1 MTLRSRDN
9 LLVKNIVPDRPG
21 EDDPGPGRRLGLDVG
36 TVRIGVAVSDP
47 DGILATPVSTVTRM
61 TKRRGPDGEDI
72 DSIVQLAHDY
82 SVVEVIVGLPRMLD
96 GSAGSSV
103 KHAQDVGFRVRRRL
117 ERDGVD
123 VPIRYVDE
131 RMTTVMGQSN
141 LHDAGISVKEG
152 RSVIDQAA
160 AVEILQTWL
169 DQRHRR

>member
-1 MTLRSRDN
+1 M
-9 LLVKNIVPDRPG
+9 KNIVPDRPG
-21 EDDPGPGRRLGLDVG
+21 EDDPGLGCRLGLDVG

-47 DGILATPVSTVTRM
+47 DGILATPVSTVART

-131 RMTTVMGQSN
+131 RMTTVMAQSN

-169 DQRHRR
+169 DQRPRR

>member
-1 MTLRSRDN
+1 M
-9 LLVKNIVPDRPG
+9 KNIVPDRPG

-47 DGILATPVSTVTRM
+47 DGILATPVSTVART

-103 KHAQDVGFRVRRRL
+103 KHAQDVGFRVHRRL

-131 RMTTVMGQSN
+131 RMTTVMAQSN
-141 LHDAGISVKEG
+141 LHDAGFSVIEG

-169 DQRHRR
+169 DQRPRR

>member
-1 MTLRSRDN
+1 M
-9 LLVKNIVPDRPG
+9 KNIVPDRPG
-21 EDDPGPGRRLGLDVG
+21 EDDPGLGRCLGLDVG

-47 DGILATPVSTVTRM
+47 DGILATPVSTVART

-131 RMTTVMGQSN
+131 RMTTVMAQSN

-169 DQRHRR
+169 DQRPRR

>member
-1 MTLRSRDN
+1 M
-9 LLVKNIVPDRPG
+9 KNIVPDRPG
-21 EDDPGPGRRLGLDVG
+21 ENDPGPGRRLGLDVG

-169 DQRHRR
+169 DQRPRR

>member
-47 DGILATPVSTVTRM
+47 DGILATPVSTVART

-103 KHAQDVGFRVRRRL
+103 KHAQDVGFRVHRRL

-131 RMTTVMGQSN
+131 RMTTVMAQSN

-169 DQRHRR
+169 DQRPRR

>member
-1 MTLRSRDN
+1 M
-9 LLVKNIVPDRPG
+9 VKNIVPDRPG

-47 DGILATPVSTVTRM
+47 DGILATPVATIART

-72 DSIVQLAHDY
+72 DSIVQLARDY

-117 ERDGVD
+117 ERDGAD

-131 RMTTVMGQSN
+131 RMTTVMSQSN
-141 LHDAGISVKEG
+141 LHDAGISVREG

-169 DQRHRR
+169 DQRARH

>member
-1 MTLRSRDN
+1 M
-9 LLVKNIVPDRPG
+9 KNIVPDRPG

-131 RMTTVMGQSN
+131 RMTTVRVNPTSTT
-141 LHDAGISVKEG
+141 LVSVLKRG
-152 RSVIDQAA
+152 DRLLIRLRRLRSF
-160 AVEILQTWL
+160 
-169 DQRHRR
+169 RPG

>member
-1 MTLRSRDN
+1 M
-9 LLVKNIVPDRPG
+9 KNIVPDRPG
-21 EDDPGPGRRLGLDVG
+21 EDDPGLGRRLGLDVG

-47 DGILATPVSTVTRM
+47 DGILATPVSTVART

-131 RMTTVMGQSN
+131 RMTTVMAQSN

-152 RSVIDQAA
+152 RSIIDQAA

-169 DQRHRR
+169 DQRPRR

>member
-21 EDDPGPGRRLGLDVG
+21 EDDPGLGRRLGLDVG

-47 DGILATPVSTVTRM
+47 DGILATPVSTVART

-117 ERDGVD
+117 ECDGVD

-131 RMTTVMGQSN
+131 RMTTVMAQSN

-169 DQRHRR
+169 DQRPRR

>member
-1 MTLRSRDN
+1 
-9 LLVKNIVPDRPG
+9 
-21 EDDPGPGRRLGLDVG
+21 
-36 TVRIGVAVSDP
+36 
-47 DGILATPVSTVTRM
+47 
-61 TKRRGPDGEDI
+61 
-72 DSIVQLAHDY
+72 
-82 SVVEVIVGLPRMLD
+82 MLD

-131 RMTTVMGQSN
+131 RMTTVMAQSN

-152 RSVIDQAA
+152 RSIIDQAA

-169 DQRHRR
+169 DQRPRR

>member
-1 MTLRSRDN
+1 MTKD
-9 LLVKNIVPDRPG
+9 IVPDRPG

-47 DGILATPVSTVTRM
+47 DGILATPVSTIART

-72 DSIVQLAHDY
+72 SSIVQLVRDY
-82 SVVEVIVGLPRMLD
+82 SVVEVVIGLPRMLD

-103 KHAQDVGFRVRRRL
+103 KHAHDVGFRLRRRL
-117 ERDGVD
+117 EHNGVD

-131 RMTTVMGQSN
+131 RMTTVMAQSN
-141 LHDAGISVKEG
+141 LHDAGISVKQG

-169 DQRHRR
+169 DQRPRR

>member
-1 MTLRSRDN
+1 M
-9 LLVKNIVPDRPG
+9 KNIVPDRPG

-47 DGILATPVSTVTRM
+47 DGILATPVSTVART

-131 RMTTVMGQSN
+131 RMTTVMAQSN
-141 LHDAGISVKEG
+141 LHDAGISVKQG

>member
-1 MTLRSRDN
+1 MTLRSGDN

-47 DGILATPVSTVTRM
+47 DGILATPVATIART

-72 DSIVQLAHDY
+72 DSIVQLARDY

-117 ERDGVD
+117 ERDGAD

-131 RMTTVMGQSN
+131 RMTTVMAQSN
-141 LHDAGISVKEG
+141 LHDAGISVREG

-169 DQRHRR
+169 DQRARH

>member
-1 MTLRSRDN
+1 M
-9 LLVKNIVPDRPG
+9 KNIVPDRPG

-82 SVVEVIVGLPRMLD
+82 SVVEVIVGLLD

-131 RMTTVMGQSN
+131 RMTTVMAQSN

-169 DQRHRR
+169 DQRPRR